1 MDIDKMFKVP
11 KLPTGGTKRKLPENP
26 TPEMLKKMK
35 MDSNTLPK
43 PSETVLHPSRKA
55 TVEEVVDEDED
66 EDFAPGGDADYFAE
80 EDDEGRF
87 FGGGLTS
94 EQKEILNIFDQ
105 AGTQGTEDEA
115 VDLSITRIRQILLS
129 FERAVNRN
137 QDHRSKY
144 PDDPSKFIDSEAD
157 LDSAIKA
164 LLPLSQ
170 VPSLAFP
177 ELVRSGAVTL
187 LVGLL
192 THENVD
198 IMIDAVEVIY
208 ELTDDDLEVEQEEE
222 GSERGQ
228 EALTMFVEKLVDSS
242 VLELLADNLNRLNE
256 DEESDRQGVF
266 HLLGIFENFVGLNPA
281 LSPKIVTGTGV
292 LKWLLSRIQAKIPDE
307 NRGYAAELLS
317 ILLQDSHENK
327 GKFTEVGGVDVLLKT
342 LSQYRRRDPIDADET
357 EFMDNLFD
365 SLCSSL
371 SEPATKQ
378 AFLEGEGPDLMV
390 LLMKEKLESRSRS
403 IKVLD
408 YAMSGSAGTPVCEA
422 FVEVLGLKTLF
433 TAFMGKSSKHQRSG
447 LDSSTP
453 QDVAHSLGII
463 SSLFTNLPSDTTSRI
478 RLLAKFVEGDYAKID
493 KLLEIRD
500 AATKRLQLTEIE
512 IQKSKQDA
520 SNSDDEESHED
531 SLYLQRL
538 DGGLFTL
545 QTVDYI
551 LAWLMMEDDGGHV
564 LRMLNRKDQSTKDI
578 LRTLQSYEEHLGNE
592 IDSTQTTDDS
602 MSQKDILKGLISA
615 LSSNTTKQS

>member
-1 MDIDKMFKVP
+1 MKVP
-11 KLPTGGTKRKLPENP
+11 KLPSGGTKRKLPENP

-35 MDSNTLPK
+35 LDSNALPK
-43 PSETVLHPSRKA
+43 TSDTVLHPSRKA
-55 TVEEVVDEDED
+55 TVEEVVDEEVDLG
-66 EDFAPGGDADYFAE
+66 FAPGGDADYFVE

-105 AGTQGTEDEA
+105 AGTQGTEGEA
-115 VDLSITRIRQILLS
+115 VDLSITRIRKILLS

-170 VPSLAFP
+170 VPSLSFP
-177 ELVRSGAVTL
+177 EFVRSGAVTL

-222 GSERGQ
+222 GFERGQ
-228 EALTMFVEKLVDSS
+228 EALTMLVEKL
-242 VLELLADNLNRLNE
+242 
-256 DEESDRQGVF
+256 
-266 HLLGIFENFVGLNPA
+266 
-281 LSPKIVTGTGV
+281 
-292 LKWLLSRIQAKIPDE
+292 AKIHDE

-317 ILLQDSHENK
+317 ILLQDSPENK
-327 GKFTEVGGVDVLLKT
+327 GKFTEAGGVDVLLKT
-342 LSQYRRRDPIDADET
+342 LSQYRRKDPIDADET

-365 SLCSSL
+365 SLS
-371 SEPATKQ
+371 
-378 AFLEGEGPDLMV
+378 
-390 LLMKEKLESRSRS
+390 
-403 IKVLD
+403 
-408 YAMSGSAGTPVCEA
+408 
-422 FVEVLGLKTLF
+422 
-433 TAFMGKSSKHQRSG
+433 
-447 LDSSTP
+447 
-453 QDVAHSLGII
+453 
-463 SSLFTNLPSDTTSRI
+463 
-478 RLLAKFVEGDYAKID
+478 KFVEGDYAKID

-500 AATKRLQLTEIE
+500 AATKRLHLTEIE
-512 IQKSKQDA
+512 IQKNKQDP
-520 SNSDDEESHED
+520 SNSADEEPPEP

-551 LAWLMMEDDGGHV
+551 LAWLMMEDDGCQGHV

-578 LRTLQSYEEHLGNE
+578 LRTLQIYEEHLGNE
-592 IDSTQTTDDS
+592 IDSTKTMDSS